1 MSQNEYQRRRQQLM
15 KLMAPGAIAVL
26 PSSRLQIRN
35 RDTEHLFRQ
44 SSDFYYLTG
53 FEEPNAVLLLAPRAA
68 AEARR
73 TLADSAN
80 SLRDATTDQYDQAR
94 RRVVA
99 TVDEVVARGAG
110 VRNDVADAI
119 GRGAREVER
128 VAVSVKTVPPARE
141 L

>member
-1 MSQNEYQRRRQQLM
+1 MNSTNTFVQGL
-15 KLMAPGAIAVL
+15 LFGSVLGAGL
-26 PSSRLQIRN
+26 
-35 RDTEHLFRQ
+35 
-44 SSDFYYLTG
+44 
-53 FEEPNAVLLLAPRAA
+53 VLLLAPRAA

-80 SLRDATTDQYDQAR
+80 SLRDATTDQYGQAR

-99 TVDEVVARGAG
+99 VADEAVAKGEG
-110 VRNDVADAI
+110 LRNDVADAI

-128 VAVSVKTVPPARE
+128 VAVTVKTVPPARE

>member
-1 MSQNEYQRRRQQLM
+1 MNTTNSFAQGL
-15 KLMAPGAIAVL
+15 LFGSVLGAGL
-26 PSSRLQIRN
+26 
-35 RDTEHLFRQ
+35 
-44 SSDFYYLTG
+44 
-53 FEEPNAVLLLAPRAA
+53 VLLLAPRAA
-68 AEARR
+68 AEAKR
-73 TLADSAN
+73 TLTDSAN
-80 SLRDATTDQYDQAR
+80 SFRDATTDKYGQAR

-99 TVDEVVARGAG
+99 AVDEVVAKSEG

>member
-1 MSQNEYQRRRQQLM
+1 MNTTNSFAQGL
-15 KLMAPGAIAVL
+15 LFGSVLGAGL
-26 PSSRLQIRN
+26 
-35 RDTEHLFRQ
+35 
-44 SSDFYYLTG
+44 
-53 FEEPNAVLLLAPRAA
+53 VLLLAPRAA

-73 TLADSAN
+73 TLTDSAN
-80 SLRDATTDQYDQAR
+80 SLRDATTDQYGQAR

>member
-1 MSQNEYQRRRQQLM
+1 MNSTNSFAQGVLFGSV
-15 KLMAPGAIAVL
+15 LGAGL
-26 PSSRLQIRN
+26 
-35 RDTEHLFRQ
+35 
-44 SSDFYYLTG
+44 
-53 FEEPNAVLLLAPRAA
+53 VLLLAPRAA

-141 L
+141 Q

>member
-1 MSQNEYQRRRQQLM
+1 MNTTNSFAQGL
-15 KLMAPGAIAVL
+15 LFGSVVGAGL
-26 PSSRLQIRN
+26 
-35 RDTEHLFRQ
+35 
-44 SSDFYYLTG
+44 
-53 FEEPNAVLLLAPRAA
+53 VLLLAPRAA

-73 TLADSAN
+73 TLTDSAN
-80 SLRDATTDQYDQAR
+80 SLRDATTDQYGQAR

-99 TVDEVVARGAG
+99 TVDEVVASGAG